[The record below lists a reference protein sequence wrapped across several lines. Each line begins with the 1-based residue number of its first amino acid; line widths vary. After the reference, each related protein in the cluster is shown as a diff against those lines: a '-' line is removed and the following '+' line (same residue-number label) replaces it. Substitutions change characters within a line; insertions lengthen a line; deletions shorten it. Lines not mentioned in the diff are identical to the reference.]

1 MAKDIKL
8 YKDKTEIT
16 INEEYFDYYITLG
29 YTTEKQEEKKK
40 ETNTYKST
48 IKKDNK

>member
-8 YKDKTEIT
+8 YKDKQEIT
-16 INEEYFDYYITLG
+16 INEEQLDYYKTLG
-29 YTTEKQEEKKK
+29 YTTEKKKEEK
-40 ETNTYKST
+40 NIYKST

>member
-8 YKDKTEIT
+8 YKGKNEIT
-16 INEEYFDYYITLG
+16 INETNLDYYKALG
-29 YTTEKQEEKKK
+29 YTTEKKKEEK
-40 ETNTYKST
+40 TYTYKST